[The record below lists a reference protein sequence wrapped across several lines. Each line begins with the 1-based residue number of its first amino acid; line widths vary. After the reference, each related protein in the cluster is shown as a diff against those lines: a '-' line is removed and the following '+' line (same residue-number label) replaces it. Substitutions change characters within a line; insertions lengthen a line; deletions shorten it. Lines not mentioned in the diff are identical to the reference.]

1 MKKKDLEGNCIKIF
15 NHYGYDNQLL
25 QFCEEVGELIQAL
38 NKFRRKAWKANKQQ
52 VEHLRK
58 KVVEEIA
65 DVYVMLWQ
73 FQDFLGIKDETVLEI
88 AELKVERQIK
98 RVESEVKNDK
108 RS

>member
-1 MKKKDLEGNCIKIF
+1 MKKEDLEENCKKIF
-15 NHYGYDNQLL
+15 NHYGFDNQLL

-58 KVVEEIA
+58 KVVEEIS
-65 DVYVMLWQ
+65 DVYLMLYQ
-73 FQDFLGIKDETVLEI
+73 FELFFPIYDMEVDEVIDE
-88 AELKVERQIK
+88 KVERQIK